1 MSVAEVLRPKRFAWK
16 TVGCRSDRR
25 AELTRTHV
33 RTHTNART
41 HTQTYAQM
49 LAHRRV
55 CLAVVRPTG
64 KNVFLSR
71 GRKFSTGPCKTSRVR
86 YLATTRT
93 PGTGQSAAVEA
104 VEKVGHWEDWMVNLR
119 GEDSWLKGPR
129 ADAWFTGKRP
139 VYGECPGVLPDG
151 TFTSLALPRLDQI
164 TRQGTQD
171 YFDNTWTAYELLFAG
186 LNGEE
191 YFYRPAPHGLRHPQ
205 IFYYGHTPCLY
216 VNKLRVAGV
225 LDQPVNAYFE
235 SIYEVG
241 VDEMLWDDMHKNDM
255 VWPTV
260 KETHEY
266 RQEVYEVVS
275 NVIAT
280 HPDIGSGE
288 RITWDHPLWALY
300 MGFEHD
306 RIHLE
311 TSSVLFREAPE
322 ELVQVPPTF
331 APMHPSVNDESRA
344 THEPVPGVHYPAENR
359 FISVEGGGVQ
369 LGKPRNFP
377 TYGWDNEYGTRTV
390 ETPSFSA
397 TEFMITNGDFLE
409 FVKDGGYRTERYW
422 SEDGW
427 GWRKFRNMKNPFFW
441 ELDGPSG
448 SFRFKLRTIFETV
461 DMQWDWPAEVNHHE
475 AKAYCAWKGEKD
487 GRTYRLPTESEW
499 NLMKD
504 PSLSLEAARNDPM
517 ADPVVA
523 YSGAEL
529 VRNPDLPHSANVNM
543 AFGSASPVGSVGPK
557 SASGHYDIM
566 GNVWEHAE
574 DNFNPLEEGLVSY
587 VGGQHLC
594 NYKIH
599 PVYDDFSMPCY
610 DGRHDMILGGSFMST
625 GDEASTFSRFH
636 FRRHFLQHSGF
647 RMVHSNGPVPAA
659 VLEGENNFEGS
670 STVATQE
677 VAEEN
682 IYETKA
688 LVDQYLDLHYAGCS
702 MEDESIPFMMKHEG
716 LPAATKR
723 FPQRVAEL
731 LFELDGSHNDSVKTS
746 SLTRVLDLGCA
757 VGGSSYTLATKYDE
771 VVGVDFSQAFIDAAN
786 SMKSGDKITY
796 DIAME
801 GTLTMTARACHEE
814 NVDEDAMGRTH
825 FQQGDA
831 CNLNEAALGQFDSV
845 VMANLL
851 CRLPKPHDCLDSIS
865 RMVKPGGLVVL
876 TTPFSWLE
884 QFTPKDHWIG
894 GYVDLD
900 TNEAVDSQ
908 AALQKA
914 MEARGFS
921 RVYSDPIPLVIREHQ
936 RKYQYIIADATG
948 WRKEN

>member
-1 MSVAEVLRPKRFAWK
+1 
-16 TVGCRSDRR
+16 
-25 AELTRTHV
+25 
-33 RTHTNART
+33 
-41 HTQTYAQM
+41 
-49 LAHRRV
+49 
-55 CLAVVRPTG
+55 
-64 KNVFLSR
+64 
-71 GRKFSTGPCKTSRVR
+71 
-86 YLATTRT
+86 
-93 PGTGQSAAVEA
+93 
-104 VEKVGHWEDWMVNLR
+104 
-119 GEDSWLKGPR
+119 
-129 ADAWFTGKRP
+129 
-139 VYGECPGVLPDG
+139 
-151 TFTSLALPRLDQI
+151 
-164 TRQGTQD
+164 
-171 YFDNTWTAYELLFAG
+171 
-186 LNGEE
+186 
-191 YFYRPAPHGLRHPQ
+191 
-205 IFYYGHTPCLY
+205 
-216 VNKLRVAGV
+216 
-225 LDQPVNAYFE
+225 
-235 SIYEVG
+235 
-241 VDEMLWDDMHKNDM
+241 
-255 VWPTV
+255 
-260 KETHEY
+260 
-266 RQEVYEVVS
+266 
-275 NVIAT
+275 
-280 HPDIGSGE
+280 
-288 RITWDHPLWALY
+288 
-300 MGFEHD
+300 
-306 RIHLE
+306 
-311 TSSVLFREAPE
+311 
-322 ELVQVPPTF
+322 
-331 APMHPSVNDESRA
+331 
-344 THEPVPGVHYPAENR
+344 
-359 FISVEGGGVQ
+359 
-369 LGKPRNFP
+369 
-377 TYGWDNEYGTRTV
+377 
-390 ETPSFSA
+390 
-397 TEFMITNGDFLE
+397 
-409 FVKDGGYRTERYW
+409 
-422 SEDGW
+422 
-427 GWRKFRNMKNPFFW
+427 
-441 ELDGPSG
+441 
-448 SFRFKLRTIFETV
+448 
-461 DMQWDWPAEVNHHE
+461 MQWDWPAEVNHHE
-475 AKAYCAWKGEKD
+475 AKAYCAWKGETD

-504 PSLSLEAARNDPM
+504 PSLSSEAARNDPM

-529 VRNPDLPHSANVNM
+529 VRNPDLPYSANVNM

-659 VLEGENNFEGS
+659 VLEGESNFEGS

-688 LVDQYLDLHYAGCS
+688 LVDQYLDLHYAACS

-914 MEARGFS
+914 METRGFS